1 VVAGNAPVLVH
12 NTGGCPRNTKG
23 QFTSGENVDAAR
35 GRLTHQNYR
44 TALGEGYDYE
54 FTLPS
59 GRRPDA
65 IDWNNRV
72 VRELKSDAASSQ
84 AAGRRQ
90 LADYV
95 SELEQMTG
103 QRWTGVLDTYSR

>member
-1 VVAGNAPVLVH
+1 MG
-12 NTGGCPRNTKG
+12 
-23 QFTSGENVDAAR
+23 D
-35 GRLTHQNYR
+35 
-44 TALGEGYDYE
+44 GYDYE